1 MSVVIS
7 SEDDLKNTAYLYSM
21 LYGSDI
27 RLKPI
32 VNKPYMAL
40 AIENG
45 DFDVAGIVEG
55 NHFNEAVTITIQR
68 YLVQLYTPLSDD
80 GLTGSNFLSLT
91 RSLDGVNITT
101 KIKILKAELLLV
113 GLKIPQIKT
122 ITNIK
127 HNIIDSFTLAF
138 AVNFELITG
147 ELSDFVI
154 TGAI

>member
-7 SEDDLKNTAYLYSM
+7 SEDDLKNIAYLYSM

-32 VNKPYMAL
+32 ANKPYMAL

-45 DFDVAGIVEG
+45 DFDVTGIVEG
-55 NHFNEAVTITIQR
+55 SRFSEAVAITIQR

-80 GLTGSNFLSLT
+80 ELTGSNFLYLT
-91 RSLDGVNITT
+91 RSLEGVSTDNR
-101 KIKILKAELLLV
+101 IKILKAELLLV

-127 HNIIDSFTLAF
+127 HNIINSFTLAF
-138 AVNFELITG
+138 EVNFELITG
-147 ELSDFVI
+147 EGVL
-154 TGAI
+154 